1 MLALFVFAVFVVLL
15 IAGVVGAMRGSYGMS
30 VIALLFGALLFGP
43 QLAQKAYYNARG
55 IDLETTHKGGK
66 VEVRNQGPIAFTHR
80 SRGNPYGDRIFTF
93 VTELDMPHGSE
104 AIAFS
109 IWDVREYRA
118 PRYSSDCRE
127 EPGPDGL
134 RELFTSD
141 EELPSTSAIRCTGS
155 TIQQRIFRSDP
166 GDGPPTRLRCSISGE
181 GHVTPCTMRV
191 HYAGLQLNIFLWGV
205 PPEHWRPA
213 RAHVMA
219 VIDQSFSIA
228 AQS

>member
-1 MLALFVFAVFVVLL
+1 MLALFLFALFVVLL
-15 IAGVVGAMRGSYGMS
+15 IIGVIGALRGSYGIG
-30 VIALLFGALLFGP
+30 VLALIFGALLFGP
-43 QLAQKAYYNARG
+43 QLAQKAYNNARG

-80 SRGNPYGDRIFTF
+80 SRSNPYGDRTFTF
-93 VTELDMPHGSE
+93 VTEVDLPDGPE

-109 IWDVREYRA
+109 IWDVRDYRA
-118 PRYSSDCRE
+118 PNYSSDCRE
-127 EPGPDGL
+127 ELGPDGL

-166 GDGPPTRLRCSISGE
+166 GDGPPTRLRCSISAE
-181 GHVTPCTMRV
+181 GHTTACTMRV
-191 HYAGLQLNIFLWGV
+191 HYAGLELNVFLLDL
-205 PPEHWRPA
+205 PAELWRPA

-219 VIDQSFSIA
+219 VVDQSFSVVVRT
-228 AQS
+228 